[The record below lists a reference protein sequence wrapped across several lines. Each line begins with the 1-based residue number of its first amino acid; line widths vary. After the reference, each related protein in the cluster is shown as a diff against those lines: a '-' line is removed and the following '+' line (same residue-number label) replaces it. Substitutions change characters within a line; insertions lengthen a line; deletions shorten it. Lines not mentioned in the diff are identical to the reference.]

1 SQVDATSDEGRAR
14 LMTLAKPLIGQVTA
28 PALALMLR
36 RKLADEIGLSA
47 IEIERVVPLSP
58 QVGNIGNGSSANPAG
73 SSAGG
78 GRTNRADAV
87 DWGKSKSDKPFFRKK
102 GREAGAPAPRIKLPP
117 ASRPVLAISRMLV
130 RPKLANVFDLS
141 VEGGDETALGAAF
154 RVATY
159 IRDHDG
165 ENINQ
170 AMIVEHF
177 RPTPDWIFVNQASLL
192 LTEVDIDRLDL
203 DTEFA
208 ETLARLRADAAAA
221 AKRADEVRRAR
232 DLGLS

>member
-1 SQVDATSDEGRAR
+1 
-14 LMTLAKPLIGQVTA
+14 
-28 PALALMLR
+28 
-36 RKLADEIGLSA
+36 
-47 IEIERVVPLSP
+47 
-58 QVGNIGNGSSANPAG
+58 
-73 SSAGG
+73 
-78 GRTNRADAV
+78 
-87 DWGKSKSDKPFFRKK
+87 
-102 GREAGAPAPRIKLPP
+102 
-117 ASRPVLAISRMLV
+117 
-130 RPKLANVFDLS
+130 
-141 VEGGDETALGAAF
+141 
-154 RVATY
+154 VATY

-208 ETLARLRADAAAA
+208 ETLARLRADAATA